1 MQKLTLNA
9 EPDVINRAKRIA
21 SERGTSVSKLFSQ
34 FIRSMDVSPRQRPTS
49 SKTHQATG
57 LIKLPKGKSDRQ
69 LIEEAISERHSR

>member
-9 EPDVINRAKRIA
+9 EPDVIERAKQLA

-34 FIRSMDVSPRQRPTS
+34 FIRSMEKTPRRRPTS
-49 SKTHQATG
+49 SKTRQATG

-69 LIEEAISERHSR
+69 LIEEAVLERHSR